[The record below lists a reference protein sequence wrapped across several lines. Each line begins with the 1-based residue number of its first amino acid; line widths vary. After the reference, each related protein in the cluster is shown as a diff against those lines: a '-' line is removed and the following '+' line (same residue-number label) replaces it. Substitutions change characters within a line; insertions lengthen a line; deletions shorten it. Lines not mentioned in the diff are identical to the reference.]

1 MFFGQRAEVFVTE
14 VTELLTVSGFGYR
27 DQCRSFK
34 HFDNRLEKSQYS
46 LIPAS

>member
-27 DQCRSFK
+27 DQCRIRS
-34 HFDNRLEKSQYS
+34 SI
-46 LIPAS
+46 LIIDSNKVNIL